1 MHKLSS
7 SEFRTIIFA
16 LIAIALLSL
25 IIGIFVRKWIEKPV
39 HELVNATEQVGTGN
53 LNYVIKDLGSDELG
67 LLAKS
72 FNNMTQKLAEARLQ
86 LFQSDKMASMGRL
99 AAGVAHEINNPLT
112 AVLTYSSFLT

>member
-1 MHKLSS
+1 M
-7 SEFRTIIFA
+7 R
-16 LIAIALLSL
+16 
-25 IIGIFVRKWIEKPV
+25 RWIEKPV
-39 HELVNATEQVGTGN
+39 NELVNATEQVGTGN

-72 FNNMTQKLAEARLQ
+72 FNNMTQKLADARLQ

-112 AVLTYSSFLT
+112 AVLTYSSFLLKRVNNPELEEDLKVIVRETKTKP